1 MMSQRRLS
9 LTNAKKS
16 HEQFA
21 LKFLGVTVHKVPR
34 DLAMNYLQNP
44 DLSKIYLY
52 YHVMYMLLIFPS
64 LFLYFCL
71 FSFHLKIKNKFLH
84 KL

>member
-21 LKFLGVTVHKVPR
+21 LKFLGATVHKVPR

-44 DLSKIYLY
+44 DLSKINLHILSC
-52 YHVMYMLLIFPS
+52 HVYVIDLS
-64 LFLYFCL
+64 LTLSVFLSIL
-71 FSFHLKIKNKFLH
+71 FSPQNQK
-84 KL
+84 

>member
-21 LKFLGVTVHKVPR
+21 LKFLGAMVPKVPR

-44 DLSKIYLY
+44 DIYLKS
-52 YHVMYMLLIFPS
+52 I
-64 LFLYFCL
+64 
-71 FSFHLKIKNKFLH
+71 
-84 KL
+84 

>member
-21 LKFLGVTVHKVPR
+21 LKFLGAMVPKVPR

-44 DLSKIYLY
+44 DIYLKSIY
-52 YHVMYMLLIFPS
+52 TIMSCICY
-64 LFLYFCL
+64 
-71 FSFHLKIKNKFLH
+71 
-84 KL
+84 